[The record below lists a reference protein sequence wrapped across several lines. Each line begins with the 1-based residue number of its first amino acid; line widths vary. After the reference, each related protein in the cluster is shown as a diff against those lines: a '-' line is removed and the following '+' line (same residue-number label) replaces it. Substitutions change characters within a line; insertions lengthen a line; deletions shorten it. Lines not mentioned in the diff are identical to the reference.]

1 MVNLPQ
7 YGGEWKEHYKGN
19 KSDQKLVQHGGE
31 GTETDKKSDMSLK
44 LADSGPG
51 VHLKQSK

>member
-1 MVNLPQ
+1 MVKLPQ

-19 KSDQKLVQHGGE
+19 KNNQKLAQHGGE